1 MGVCPMPVDIEPLCQ
16 DLRNRRAETNANRMM
31 LPEIRDRVRESGV
44 ARIIQPRGH
53 GGAGGPLKDIVEA
66 LTEIGAA
73 CGSSGWVIAQ
83 YVLHNYMVSQWPA
96 EGREAVWGKDPKALV
111 AGILVPSMGNYDVT
125 DGGYLVSG
133 RWQWVTG
140 VDTCDWCMV
149 TAYEQDKPGPE
160 THRHFLLRRAE
171 VDILDTWYAIGLKG
185 SGTNDVE
192 LKRAFVPN
200 HLSLT
205 MAELRGGESPG
216 EQWRDNPLYLL
227 PSYSIFGLGITS
239 GAVGIAQEISAEY
252 NAIVSKKASVMSEQR
267 VADFSSQQIKFAEA
281 KCAADSAVEILR
293 FAAGEFHAIAS
304 EEARAPSDLERSRCR
319 ALATFAG
326 NTAMDSAKTVWDL
339 SGALSVLNS
348 SVLGGL
354 YTDLIV
360 ANQHFTQ
367 NKDPNFKSYGRT
379 LYGLP
384 LDNLTL

>member
-1 MGVCPMPVDIEPLCQ
+1 MPVDIEPLCQ
-16 DLRNRRAETNANRMM
+16 ELRNCRAETNANRMM
-31 LPEIRDRVRESGV
+31 LGEIRERVRDSGV
-44 ARIIQPRGH
+44 ARILQPRNH
-53 GGAGGPLKDIVEA
+53 GGAGGPLRNIVAA
-66 LTEIGAA
+66 LTRIGGA

-83 YVLHNYMVSQWPA
+83 YILHNYMVSHWPA
-96 EGREAVWGKDPKALV
+96 AGREAVWGKDPKALV
-111 AGILVPSMGNYDVT
+111 AGILVPSFGCYEVME
-125 DGGYLVSG
+125 DGYSVSG
-133 RWQWVTG
+133 RWPWVTG

-149 TAYEQDKPGPE
+149 TAYEKDRPGPE
-160 THRHFLLRRAE
+160 THRHFLLQRKQVE
-171 VDILDTWYAIGLKG
+171 IHDTWHAIGLRG

-192 LKRAFVPN
+192 LSRVFVPH
-200 HLSLT
+200 HLSLA

-216 EQWRDNPLYLL
+216 GQWRDNPLYLL

-239 GAVGIAQEISAEY
+239 GAVGIAQEITAEY
-252 NAIVSKKASVMSEQR
+252 NAVVRKKTSVMSEKS

-281 KCAADSAVEILR
+281 KCGAGSAVEILR
-293 FAAGEFHAIAS
+293 FAADEFLAIAS
-304 EEARAPSDLERSRCR
+304 EEGRAPSDLERARCR

-326 NTAMDSAKTVWDL
+326 NMAMDAARTVWDL

-348 SVLGGL
+348 SVLGAL

-384 LDNLTL
+384 LDNVTL

>member
-1 MGVCPMPVDIEPLCQ
+1 MLVNIESLCQ
-16 DLRNRRAETNANRMM
+16 ELRNRRAETNANRMM
-31 LPEIRDRVRESGV
+31 LPEIREIVRESGV
-44 ARIIQPRGH
+44 QRILQPVGH
-53 GGAGGPLKDIVEA
+53 GGAGGPLRNIVEA
-66 LTEIGAA
+66 MTRIGAA
-73 CGSSGWVIAQ
+73 CGSSGWIITQ

-111 AGILVPSMGNYDVT
+111 AGILVPSMGSYEVT
-125 DGGYLVSG
+125 EGGYAVTG
-133 RWQWVTG
+133 RWPWVTG

-149 TAYEQDKPGPE
+149 TAYEKDKPGPK
-160 THRHFLLRRAE
+160 THRHFLLERNQ
-171 VDILDTWYAIGLKG
+171 VKILDTWHAIGLRG

-192 LKRAFVPN
+192 LNNRFVPN

-205 MAELRGGESPG
+205 MTELRGGESPG
-216 EQWRDNPLYLL
+216 GQWRDNPLYLL

-239 GAVGIAQEISAEY
+239 GAVGIAAEIVAEY
-252 NAIVSKKASVMSEQR
+252 NAIVSRKTSVMSEKS

-281 KCAADSAVEILR
+281 KCGADSAVEILR
-293 FAAGEFHAIAS
+293 FAADEFLAIAS
-304 EEARAPSDLERSRCR
+304 EEGRAPTDLERARCR

-326 NTAMDSAKTVWDL
+326 NTAMDAARTVWDL

-348 SVLGGL
+348 SVLGAL

>member
-1 MGVCPMPVDIEPLCQ
+1 MPVDFEPLCQ
-16 DLRNRRAETNANRMM
+16 ELRKHRAETRANRKM
-31 LPEIRDRVRESGV
+31 LPEIRDVVRESGV
-44 ARIIQPRGH
+44 ARILQPRGH
-53 GGAGGPLKDIVEA
+53 GGAGGPLRDIVQA
-66 LTEIGAA
+66 LTRIGAA

-83 YVLHNYMVSQWPA
+83 YVLHNYMVSQWPD
-96 EGREAVWGKDPKALV
+96 EGREAVWGKDPNALV
-111 AGILVPSMGNYDVT
+111 AGILVPSMGNYEVV
-125 DGGYLVSG
+125 DGGYSVTG
-133 RWQWVTG
+133 CWQWVTG

-149 TAYEQDKPGPE
+149 TAYEKDKPGPE
-160 THRHFLLRRAE
+160 THRHFLLPRE
-171 VDILDTWYAIGLKG
+171 QVDILDTWHAIGLKG

-192 LKRAFVPN
+192 LNQVFVPN
-200 HLSLT
+200 YLSVT
-205 MAELRGGESPG
+205 MADLRGGESPG
-216 EQWRDNPLYLL
+216 GQWRDNPLYLL

-239 GAVGIAQEISAEY
+239 GAVGIAQEIATEY
-252 NAIVSKKASVMSEQR
+252 NAIVSKKTSVMSEQR

-293 FAAGEFHAIAS
+293 FAADEFLAIAT
-304 EEARAPSDLERSRCR
+304 EEARMPTDLERARCR

-384 LDNLTL
+384 LDNPTL

>member
-1 MGVCPMPVDIEPLCQ
+1 MPVDIESLCQ
-16 DLRNRRAETNANRMM
+16 SLRNCRAETNANRMM
-31 LPEIRDRVRESGV
+31 LPEIRDRVRESNV
-44 ARIIQPRGH
+44 QRILQPVNH
-53 GGAGGPLKDIVEA
+53 GGAGGPLSDIVTA

-73 CGSSGWVIAQ
+73 CGSSGWVISQ
-83 YVLHNYMVSQWPA
+83 YVLHNYMVAQWPA

-111 AGILVPSMGNYDVT
+111 AGILVPSMGSYEVK
-125 DGGYLVSG
+125 DGGYIVSG
-133 RWQWVTG
+133 RWKWVTG
-140 VDTCDWCMV
+140 VNTCDWCMV
-149 TAYEQDKPGPE
+149 TAYEKDNPGPD
-160 THRHFLLRRAE
+160 THRHFLLPRAE
-171 VDILDTWYAIGLKG
+171 VDVHDTWHAIGLKG
-185 SGTNDVE
+185 SGTNDVA
-192 LKRAFVPN
+192 LDRAFVPN

-205 MAELRGGESPG
+205 MTELRGGESPG

-239 GAVGIAQEISAEY
+239 GAVGIAREIATEY
-252 NAIVSKKASVMSEQR
+252 NAIVMKKTSVMSEKS

-293 FAAGEFHAIAS
+293 FAASEFHAIAR
-304 EEARAPSDLERSRCR
+304 EESRVPTDLERSRCR

-326 NTAMDSAKTVWDL
+326 NTAMDSAKMAWDL
-339 SGALSVLNS
+339 SGALSVLS
-348 SVLGGL
+348 SSSLGAL

-384 LDNLTL
+384 LDNVTL

>member
-1 MGVCPMPVDIEPLCQ
+1 MSLDFEPLYQ
-16 DLRNRRAETNANRMM
+16 ELRNRRAETSANRKM
-31 LPEIRDRVRESGV
+31 LPEVRDQVRESGV
-44 ARIIQPRGH
+44 ARILQPRGH
-53 GGAGGPLKDIVEA
+53 GGAGGPLRDIVSA
-66 LTEIGAA
+66 LTQIGAA

-96 EGREAVWGKDPKALV
+96 EGRDAVWGKDPKALV
-111 AGILVPSMGNYDVT
+111 AGILVPSMGNYEVV
-125 DGGYLVSG
+125 DGGYSVSG

-149 TAYEQDKPGPE
+149 TAYKAGNPGPE
-160 THRHFLLRRAE
+160 THRHFLLPRE
-171 VDILDTWYAIGLKG
+171 QVDILDTWHAIGLKG

-192 LKRAFVPN
+192 LKRVFVPSY
-200 HLSLT
+200 LSLT
-205 MAELRGGESPG
+205 MTELRGGESPG
-216 EQWRDNPLYLL
+216 GQWRDNPLYLL

-239 GAVGIAQEISAEY
+239 GAVGIAREIATEY
-252 NAIVSKKASVMSEQR
+252 NTIVSKKASVMSEQR

-281 KCAADSAVEILR
+281 QCAADSAVEILR
-293 FAAGEFHAIAS
+293 FAADEFLSIATQG
-304 EEARAPSDLERSRCR
+304 ARVPSDMERARCR

-326 NTAMDSAKTVWDL
+326 NTAMDSSKTVWDL
-339 SGALSVLNS
+339 SGALSVLSS

-384 LDNLTL
+384 LDNPTL

>member
-1 MGVCPMPVDIEPLCQ
+1 MLVDIEPLCQ
-16 DLRNRRAETNANRMM
+16 DLRNRRAETNANRML

-44 ARIIQPRGH
+44 ARILQPRSH
-53 GGAGGPLKDIVEA
+53 GGAGGPLRNIVEA
-66 LTEIGAA
+66 LTRIGAG
-73 CGSSGWVIAQ
+73 CGSSGWIIAQ

-96 EGREAVWGKDPKALV
+96 EGQEAVWGRDPKALV
-111 AGILVPSMGNYDVT
+111 AGILVPSFGSYEVKQ
-125 DGGYLVSG
+125 GGYSVSG
-133 RWQWVTG
+133 YWRWVTG

-149 TAYEQDKPGPE
+149 TAYEKDKPGPE
-160 THRHFLLRRAE
+160 THRHFLLERSQVE
-171 VDILDTWYAIGLKG
+171 IPDTWHAIGLKG
-185 SGTNDVE
+185 SGTNDVKLE
-192 LKRAFVPN
+192 RMFVPN

-216 EQWRDNPLYLL
+216 GQWRDNSLYLL

-239 GAVGIAQEISAEY
+239 GAVGIAQEIATEY
-252 NAIVSKKASVMSEQR
+252 NAVVTKKTSVMSEKS

-281 KCAADSAVEILR
+281 KCAVDSAVEILR
-293 FAAGEFHAIAS
+293 FAADEFVAIAT
-304 EEARAPSDLERSRCR
+304 EEARPPSDLERSRCR

-326 NTAMDSAKTVWDL
+326 NMAMDSARTVWDL

-348 SVLGGL
+348 SVLGAL

>member
-1 MGVCPMPVDIEPLCQ
+1 MPVDIEALCH
-16 DLRNRRAETNANRMM
+16 DLRARRAETNANRMM
-31 LPEIRDRVRESGV
+31 LPEIRDHVRESGV
-44 ARIIQPRGH
+44 ARLLQPRGH
-53 GGAGGPLKDIVEA
+53 GGAGGPLRDIVAA
-66 LTEIGAA
+66 LTGIGAA

-96 EGREAVWGKDPKALV
+96 EGRAAVWGKDPKALV
-111 AGILVPSMGNYDVT
+111 AGILVPSMGSYEIT
-125 DGGYLVSG
+125 GGGYSVSG
-133 RWQWVTG
+133 HWQWVTG

-149 TAYEQDKPGPE
+149 TAYEKDKPGPE
-160 THRHFLLRRAE
+160 THRHFLLPRER

-192 LKRAFVPN
+192 LKQAFVPN

-205 MAELRGGESPG
+205 MAELRGGDSPG
-216 EQWRDNPLYLL
+216 EQWRDDPLYRL

-239 GAVGIAQEISAEY
+239 GAVGIAREIAAEY
-252 NAIVSKKASVMSEQR
+252 NAIVAEKASVMSEQR

-281 KCAADSAVEILR
+281 KYADDSAVEMLR
-293 FAAGEFHAIAS
+293 FAADEFHAIARD
-304 EEARAPSDLERSRCR
+304 EARTPSDLERARCR

-326 NTAMDSAKTVWDL
+326 NTAAESAKTVWDL
-339 SGALSVLNS
+339 SGALSVLS
-348 SVLGGL
+348 SSTLGAL

-384 LDNLTL
+384 LDNVTL

>member
-1 MGVCPMPVDIEPLCQ
+1 MSLDFEPLYQ
-16 DLRNRRAETNANRMM
+16 ELRNRRAETSANRKM
-31 LPEIRDRVRESGV
+31 LPEIRDQVRESGV
-44 ARIIQPRGH
+44 ARILQPRGH
-53 GGAGGPLKDIVEA
+53 GGAGGPLRDIVSA
-66 LTEIGAA
+66 LTQIGAA

-96 EGREAVWGKDPKALV
+96 EGRDAVWGKDPKALV
-111 AGILVPSMGNYDVT
+111 AGILVPSMGNYEVV
-125 DGGYLVSG
+125 DGGYSVSG

-149 TAYEQDKPGPE
+149 TAYKADNPGPE
-160 THRHFLLRRAE
+160 THRHFLLPRE
-171 VDILDTWYAIGLKG
+171 QVDILDTWHAIGLKG

-192 LKRAFVPN
+192 LKRVFVPSY
-200 HLSLT
+200 LSLT
-205 MAELRGGESPG
+205 MTELRGGESPG
-216 EQWRDNPLYLL
+216 GQWRDNPLYLL

-239 GAVGIAQEISAEY
+239 GAVGIAREIATEY
-252 NAIVSKKASVMSEQR
+252 NTIVSKKASVMSEQR

-281 KCAADSAVEILR
+281 QCAADSAVEILR
-293 FAAGEFHAIAS
+293 FAADEFLSIATQG
-304 EEARAPSDLERSRCR
+304 ARVPSDMERARCR

-326 NTAMDSAKTVWDL
+326 NTAMDSSKTVWDL
-339 SGALSVLNS
+339 SGALSVLSS

-384 LDNLTL
+384 LDNPTL